1 MLIFIV
7 IILLASLGNLLVIIS
22 VIRTKNLRRQ
32 KAYYFVVSLAV
43 AGGSSVISLHIYN
56 LNWTDDVSCSDLS
69 VSMGAMVFNAINVV
83 LDGHWMFS
91 VWLCDMY
98 NAMDVVFSTASILNL
113 VCISMYRWE
122 KYFTNVSPKYFI
134 HLRWCQI
141 VAFPA
146 SYQEYFGRQ
155 VVFSLIVGIWVVSFI
170 IAFVPIFTN
179 IYTTQQ
185 FLHTRDPC
193 KCEFIVNEW

>member
-122 KYFTNVSPKYFI
+122 KYFTTVSP
-134 HLRWCQI
+134 
-141 VAFPA
+141 
-146 SYQEYFGRQ
+146 
-155 VVFSLIVGIWVVSFI
+155 
-170 IAFVPIFTN
+170 
-179 IYTTQQ
+179 
-185 FLHTRDPC
+185 
-193 KCEFIVNEW
+193 

>member
-43 AGGSSVISLHIYN
+43 AGGSSVISLHICN
-56 LNWTDDVSCSDLS
+56 LNWTDDVLCSDLS

-122 KYFTNVSPKYFI
+122 KYFTTVSP
-134 HLRWCQI
+134 
-141 VAFPA
+141 
-146 SYQEYFGRQ
+146 
-155 VVFSLIVGIWVVSFI
+155 
-170 IAFVPIFTN
+170 
-179 IYTTQQ
+179 
-185 FLHTRDPC
+185 
-193 KCEFIVNEW
+193 

>member
-43 AGGSSVISLHIYN
+43 AGASSVISLHIYN
-56 LNWTDDVSCSDLS
+56 LNWTDVLCSDLS

-122 KYFTNVSPKYFI
+122 KYFTNVTP
-134 HLRWCQI
+134 
-141 VAFPA
+141 
-146 SYQEYFGRQ
+146 
-155 VVFSLIVGIWVVSFI
+155 
-170 IAFVPIFTN
+170 
-179 IYTTQQ
+179 
-185 FLHTRDPC
+185 
-193 KCEFIVNEW
+193 